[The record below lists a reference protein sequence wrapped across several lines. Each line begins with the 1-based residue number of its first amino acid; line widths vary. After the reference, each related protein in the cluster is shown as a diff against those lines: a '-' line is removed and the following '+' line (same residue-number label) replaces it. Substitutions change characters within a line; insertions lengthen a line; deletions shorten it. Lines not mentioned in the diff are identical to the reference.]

1 MKEYDLLLEEV
12 NNLKN
17 EIELDKKHRG
27 DGAIHDNLGAIYLA
41 LEMLSNKLGYNLEEA
56 YKIYKNRER

>member
-12 NNLKN
+12 NNLKD

-41 LEMLSNKLGYNLEEA
+41 LEMLSNKLGYDLKEA
-56 YKIYKNRER
+56 YTTYKKYNQ

>member
-12 NNLKN
+12 NNLKD

-27 DGAIHDNLGAIYLA
+27 EGAIHDNLGAIYLA
-41 LEMLSNKLGYNLEEA
+41 LEMLSNKLGYDLEEA
-56 YKIYKNRER
+56 YTTYKKYNQ